1 MLSTLSRAALDRL
14 APSPSWG
21 RRLPTDLDAAALAEG
36 LGIAVDEIA
45 DVAVHDVDHG
55 TSLRSQITV
64 TRVDGTTEALF
75 AKNTPVTFGPGLLD
89 ALANL
94 CEREA
99 KFYRDLAPSIDTAPT
114 AVLSEWNART
124 GRSTVVMRDLAG
136 SGFAFSPA
144 SEPCTVDQAASV
156 MVLLADLHA
165 STTGLRAED
174 PIFDLQG
181 ARARRMSTMVGRTLG
196 KPPASLVEVV
206 PAAVLADSRIL
217 RTHARQYA
225 DVLASFPRAFIHND
239 THRGNIGFAAESAVL
254 IDWQNCGWGPA
265 LKDVAY
271 FLSVS
276 LEPEDR
282 RAHERELL
290 GTYLDR
296 LGSSGGQPLGR
307 DDAWSAYRVLVITGY
322 VAAAVTAMFR
332 DRLQAAANAA
342 EGLRRAVAAV
352 EDLDSFAALR
362 QRIDRLA

>member
-21 RRLPTDLDAAALAEG
+21 RRLPTDIDVAALAEG
-36 LGIAVDEIA
+36 LGVSVDEIA

-75 AKNTPVTFGPGLLD
+75 AKNTPVTFGPGVLD

-94 CEREA
+94 CERET
-99 KFYRDLAPSIDTAPT
+99 KFYRDLAPSIGTAPT

-136 SGFAFSPA
+136 SGFEFSPA

-165 STTGLRAED
+165 TTGLRAED
-174 PIFDLQG
+174 PIFDLTG
-181 ARARRMSTMVGRTLG
+181 SRARRISTMVGRTLG
-196 KPPASLVEVV
+196 KPAKSLVDVV

-225 DVLASFPRAFIHND
+225 DVLAGYPRAFIHND
-239 THRGNIGFAAESAVL
+239 THRGNIGFAADSAIL

-276 LEPEDR
+276 LAPEDR
-282 RAHERELL
+282 RAHEQKLL
-290 GTYLDR
+290 DTYLDR

-307 DDAWSAYRVLVITGY
+307 DDAWFAYRVLAVTGY

-332 DRLQAAANAA
+332 DRLQAAANAE

-362 QRIDRLA
+362 QQIDRSV